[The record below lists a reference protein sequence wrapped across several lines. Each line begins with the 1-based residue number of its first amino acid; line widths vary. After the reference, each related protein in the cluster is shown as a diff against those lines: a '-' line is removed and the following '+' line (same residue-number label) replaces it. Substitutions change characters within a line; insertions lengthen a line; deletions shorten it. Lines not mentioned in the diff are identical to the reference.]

1 MSNNILASMESNS
14 FIQTENKIIYKTDS
28 IKLEI
33 NTVLLSNSTNLDN
46 NIKDLINLLNSIE
59 KNTTEN
65 IQQYNLQQIKKH
77 EETKYVFV

>member
-1 MSNNILASMESNS
+1 MENNS
-14 FIQTENKIIYKTDS
+14 FIQTENKIIYKTDN

-33 NTVLLSNSTNLDN
+33 NTVLLSNSTKLDN